1 MATFTFKYKNITR
14 ELPVY
19 EVGAGLK
26 IAYLDTLSDYE
37 LVAALSKDMAGL
49 LIASNRFQS
58 AGRVTLFTAESKGVP
73 FAYSLAHALAGSGKA
88 IDIVIARKHEK
99 KFFGNCIYTEKT
111 SITTET
117 ENERL
122 FVPEYEKEKLERRAV
137 VLVDDFYSTGASM
150 KALEALAKQ
159 CHAEIIEKVVAV
171 WEVVDEKNKPDVK
184 FVTTLPVL

>member
-14 ELPVY
+14 ELPVH
-19 EVGAGLK
+19 EVGGGMK

-37 LVAALSKDMAGL
+37 LVTALSRDMAQL
-49 LIASNRFQS
+49 VRVNKSFQA

-73 FAYSLAHALAGSGKA
+73 FAYALANALEASGKA
-88 IDIVIARKHEK
+88 IDIVIARKHQK
-99 KFFGNCIYTEKT
+99 KFFGNCICTEKT
-111 SITTET
+111 SITSET

-122 FVPEYEKEKLERRAV
+122 FVPEYEKEKLEGKAV

-150 KALEALAKQ
+150 KALENLASQ
-159 CHAEIIEKVVAV
+159 CNAEIIDRVVAV
-171 WEVVDEKNKPDVK
+171 WEEVDGNKPNVK